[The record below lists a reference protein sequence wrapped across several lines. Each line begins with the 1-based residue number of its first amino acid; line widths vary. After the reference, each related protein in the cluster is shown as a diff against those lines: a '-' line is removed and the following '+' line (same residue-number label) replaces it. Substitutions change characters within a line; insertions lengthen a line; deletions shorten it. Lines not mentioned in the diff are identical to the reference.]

1 MRILDCLEVVLRYEL
16 CDEFGREILEP
27 GLDDGDGVSAER
39 AGLLADRVF
48 LPLIVLRCLLGAFEA
63 ACKIV
68 DIRCIRGGSGDLT
81 RSEVC
86 DEVCE
91 DVLRGTMKP

>member
-1 MRILDCLEVVLRYEL
+1 MAFVLRYEL
-16 CDEFGREILEP
+16 CEEFGREILEI

-39 AGLLADRVF
+39 VGLLFNAVF
-48 LPLIVLRCLLGAFEA
+48 LPLSVLRCLLGAFEA
-63 ACKIV
+63 ACKSV

-81 RSEVC
+81 RSEAK

-91 DVLRGTMKP
+91 VGLRGTMKP